1 MNEENEEFERELN
14 YPSPS
19 QVNGEATAREFADGQ
34 DKEYRGCDP
43 RETEQQ
49 LPKWFKGDVYTE
61 GSIVRNPFSGQEYE
75 LTAKELSMYDLI
87 IGLQL
92 VIESGYDGLFDPR
105 TAPLQRDMAR
115 GLTWFR
121 EVNPKAYMVLLD

>member
-1 MNEENEEFERELN
+1 MNEENKEFEFVKNGRELN

-19 QVNGEATAREFADGQ
+19 QVNGQ

-49 LPKWFKGDVYTE
+49 LPKWFDGDVYKK
-61 GSIVRNPFSGQEYE
+61 GDIVTNPFSGEQYP

-92 VIESGYDGLFDPR
+92 VIESSYDGIFDPR
-105 TAPLQRDMAR
+105 TASLQRDMAR
-115 GLTWFR
+115 GLSWFR
-121 EVNPKAYMVLLD
+121 KVNPEAYMVLLD